1 MWLREYYR
9 KGRRKIVRFRRPE
22 ILLENC
28 FTYIQRH
35 INIFYIWNIYVYSK
49 YMIYNT
55 IYDISQESFI
65 HEMSK
70 TWLTKQDLKNNSTNL
85 HRRNLIGHY
94 PCVDSYR
101 QLMAVER
108 RISTLQWWAS
118 GGLSNPKLSTLNIY
132 TYKQQSSD
140 RTCCVYLCVCVCL

>member
-1 MWLREYYR
+1 
-9 KGRRKIVRFRRPE
+9 
-22 ILLENC
+22 
-28 FTYIQRH
+28 
-35 INIFYIWNIYVYSK
+35 
-49 YMIYNT
+49 MIYNT

-101 QLMAVER
+101 QLMAVEKKVFVFVLFVLFFAFFLLMVVTINR
-108 RISTLQWWAS
+108 LLMFPWMA
-118 GGLSNPKLSTLNIY
+118 LEPY
-132 TYKQQSSD
+132 
-140 RTCCVYLCVCVCL
+140 VCRQH